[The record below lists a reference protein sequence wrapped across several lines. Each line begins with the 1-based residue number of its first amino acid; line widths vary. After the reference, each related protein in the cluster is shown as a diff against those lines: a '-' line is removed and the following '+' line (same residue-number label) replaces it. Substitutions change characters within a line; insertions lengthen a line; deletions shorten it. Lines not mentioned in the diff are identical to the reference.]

1 MRLFRYPV
9 ARQIAQAPT
18 HPTHICVQL
27 VHPMV
32 RQLVSRPLLI
42 HLTHQAIRRLVPT
55 VPVIQIAPIPQS
67 WQVVVTSF
75 VALVEVTRVQVPP
88 PSSFRKRGAQT
99 EAPSPSSNRVFI
111 FSRLYHPE
119 TTKQTPVLPVALVS
133 QVPQLGMMFPLVEV
147 GEGKVEVEFACL
159 VRNFD
164 TRIPPSSYLYT
175 SSLIV
180 ESNSSDN
187 EMIDVPHY
195 SVPPLALGFTDYNSF
210 PTFHRHYL
218 LLNTTFSVSAA
229 YQLPPAKPPE
239 VAIYGG
245 LVTMPKDCGNHKSYY
260 RHKLYGR
267 IFACFLSL
275 VILVLFIILV
285 VWLVLRPTK
294 PKFLIQDTSVYQFS
308 LSSNTNLL
316 SSNLQV
322 TISSR
327 NPNDRIGIYY
337 DRLDVF
343 AEYKNQ
349 QITAATELP
358 TGYQGHH
365 DVNIWSPFLSGV
377 AVSVSPY
384 LVDSIGQDENAGLI
398 LIYIKIS
405 GRLRWKV
412 GTWIS
417 GHYNIAV
424 SCPAFLTV
432 GNDKGNDGSP
442 VFRFQQ
448 MSPCSVDV

>member
-1 MRLFRYPV
+1 
-9 ARQIAQAPT
+9 
-18 HPTHICVQL
+18 
-27 VHPMV
+27 
-32 RQLVSRPLLI
+32 
-42 HLTHQAIRRLVPT
+42 
-55 VPVIQIAPIPQS
+55 
-67 WQVVVTSF
+67 
-75 VALVEVTRVQVPP
+75 
-88 PSSFRKRGAQT
+88 
-99 EAPSPSSNRVFI
+99 
-111 FSRLYHPE
+111 
-119 TTKQTPVLPVALVS
+119 
-133 QVPQLGMMFPLVEV
+133 
-147 GEGKVEVEFACL
+147 
-159 VRNFD
+159 
-164 TRIPPSSYLYT
+164 
-175 SSLIV
+175 
-180 ESNSSDN
+180 
-187 EMIDVPHY
+187 
-195 SVPPLALGFTDYNSF
+195 
-210 PTFHRHYL
+210 
-218 LLNTTFSVSAA
+218 
-229 YQLPPAKPPE
+229 
-239 VAIYGG
+239 
-245 LVTMPKDCGNHKSYY
+245 MPKDCGNHNSYY

-275 VILVLFIILV
+275 IILVLFIILV
-285 VWLVLRPTK
+285 IWLVLRPTK

-308 LSSNTNLL
+308 LAYNTNLL
-316 SSNLQV
+316 STNLQV

-358 TGYQGHH
+358 TGYQGHN

-384 LVDSIGQDENAGLI
+384 LVDSIGQDENAGLM

-417 GHYNIAV
+417 GHYNIDV

-432 GNDKGNDGSP
+432 GNDNVNDGSP

-448 MSPCSVDV
+448 ISPCSVDV